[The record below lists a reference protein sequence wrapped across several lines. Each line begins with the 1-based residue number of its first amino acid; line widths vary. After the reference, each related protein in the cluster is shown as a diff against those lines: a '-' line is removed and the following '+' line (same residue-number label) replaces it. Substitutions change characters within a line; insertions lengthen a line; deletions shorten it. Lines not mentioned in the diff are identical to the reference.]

1 MNSRSRITSI
11 LDAKSLDSSVTGLQS
26 FSLSELIIDSELDFE
41 LPSNL
46 RLGHLAEAV
55 VSGLIKLS
63 TNYKV
68 LYENV
73 QIIDGKQTIGEV
85 DFILEEVDSNQ
96 LLHLELAYKFYLYDP
111 DISSVVLNNW
121 IGPNRNDSL
130 SQKLEKVKEKQFP
143 LLNHD
148 SAQSMFDQIEMEK
161 VSQVLCLLVSL
172 YLPYDYKGSFR
183 PAYANAIKGYY
194 LSSEKLYSFDHTAKW
209 YYLPSK
215 LEWGIDPSQNNTWFR
230 YNEIKQ
236 KLNESIQQ
244 KQAPLCWMKNRDT
257 FESFFIT
264 WW

>member
-96 LLHLELAYKFYLYDP
+96 LLHLELAYKFYLYNP

-148 SAQSMFDQIEMEK
+148 SAKFQFSDIDLGK
-161 VSQVLCLLVSL
+161 VSQSLCLLVL
-172 YLPYDYKGSFR
+172 LFIPYNYKGEFS

-194 LSSEKLYSFDHTAKW
+194 LNIEKFKNFDHSENS
-209 YYLPSK
+209 YYLPPK
-215 LEWGIDPSQNNTWFR
+215 LQWGMDPSEHQTWSI
-230 YNEIKQ
+230 YNAIEQ
-236 KLNESIQQ
+236 KVTDCIAQ